1 MAARSRLMRCMIRVN
16 IRVGFL
22 KFLVSALM
30 SLTSGSFV
38 AEQALVLEATVA
50 RLPILTWYGFIFI
63 KDVFRVGIL
72 HMCGVV
78 SIP

>member
-1 MAARSRLMRCMIRVN
+1 MRCMVRFN

-22 KFLVSALM
+22 RFLVSALM
-30 SLTSGSFV
+30 SLTFGSFV
-38 AEQALVLEATVA
+38 AEQALVLEPTVA

-63 KDVFRVGIL
+63 EDVFRVGIL
-72 HMCGVV
+72 HMWRVI

>member
-1 MAARSRLMRCMIRVN
+1 MRCMSRVN

-22 KFLVSALM
+22 RFLVSALM
-30 SLTSGSFV
+30 SLTFGSFV

-72 HMCGVV
+72 HMWGVI